1 MKRTV
6 FTSAAA
12 SVIALYFLCIFSA
25 CELKAQPIFWQE
37 DRNLSV
43 DAGYKHASLNCGT
56 FDVAFIEATMYFN
69 PTLGWEFFTK
79 FEYGKDYFSFSPLSL
94 VGLPFWIYSATHGGE
109 ATSNLVGAL
118 AAISTARLP
127 IYVWDWFEVS
137 PYWDLFKLTKI
148 YDSKKLKINADVG
161 LQLKF
166 YPLCSSYSLSTLY
179 ISPFV
184 QYDFAY
190 KKNAGNFYSE
200 SWAGNIKRTDKSLFF
215 GYSYGVTIGYYF

>member
-25 CELKAQPIFWQE
+25 GELKAQPIFWQE

-161 LQLKF
+161 LQLK
-166 YPLCSSYSLSTLY
+166 
-179 ISPFV
+179 
-184 QYDFAY
+184 
-190 KKNAGNFYSE
+190 NAGNFYSE